1 MVQVAAAEEPAA
13 RLALLSGFELR
24 CHGERIDVPLSAQR
38 LLAFLA
44 LHDRPLQRSYVAG
57 TLWMDSTE
65 ERANASLRSAL
76 WRLRR
81 PGTPL
86 VESTGSQLALHAA
99 LSIDLRDAVRRAR
112 ALVAP
117 DDLAEPITLHDVPLT
132 CDLLPDW
139 YEDWVLV
146 EREHFRQLRLHALER
161 LCQRLVA
168 AGRHGEAVEAGLAAV
183 AGEPLRESAQRAL
196 IAAHVSEGNRAE
208 AVRQFRSYRMALQR
222 DLGVEPSPQLAAYVV
237 EVTT

>member
-1 MVQVAAAEEPAA
+1 MVQAAVASGQEP

-24 CHGERIDVPLSAQR
+24 CNGERVDVPLSAQR

-57 TLWMDSTE
+57 VLWMDSSE

-86 VESTGSQLALHAA
+86 VETTGSQLALHAG
-99 LSIDLRDAVRRAR
+99 LRIDLRDAVRRAR
-112 ALVAP
+112 ALVAQ
-117 DDLAEPITLHDVPLT
+117 DEPAAPIVLHDVSLT

-168 AGRHGEAVEAGLAAV
+168 AGRHAEAVEAGLAAV
-183 AGEPLRESAQRAL
+183 AGEPLRESGQWAL
-196 IAAHVSEGNRAE
+196 IAAHIAEGNRAE
-208 AVRQFRSYRMALQR
+208 AIRQFRSYRLALLR
-222 DLGVEPSPQLAAYVV
+222 DLGVEPSAQLTGYV
-237 EVTT
+237 EQVTR